1 MTIHDYYTNWGIS
14 QAIIELA
21 GETEE
26 QVQSQFRK
34 IEAVRAVNQLKV
46 LAALQSAHFSE
57 SDLGGSSGYGYDDR
71 GRMRL
76 EEAYA
81 KAMGAEKALVRWQI
95 SSGTH
100 ALSLCLFGILRPGD
114 EILSVAGELY
124 DTMQPV
130 LGRGLEGQDQGSLAD
145 FDIHFRALPLTQEGH
160 VDFKLLPGSIRPETR
175 MIWIQRSRGY
185 MNRPALLIDEIAEVV
200 RTCRAVNPDLVIVCD
215 NCYGEFVDDREPCEV
230 GVDLVAGSLIKNPG
244 GGIAQTGG
252 YVAGRADLVEKAAQ
266 RLTAPGVGS
275 EIGPTLGFTRQMAQG
290 FYQAPHVVGEC
301 LKGLVFT
308 SALLERLGYETSPG
322 PFDHRS
328 DIVQVLRFDTADE
341 LIAFC
346 KSIQASSPV
355 DSFVSPVPGDMPG
368 YDSPVIMAAGA
379 FVQGSSMELSADG
392 PLRAPYTAFMQGG
405 IVYENIKLAAMAAAE
420 AMRRKRE

>member
-130 LGRGLEGQDQGSLAD
+130 LGRGLEGRDQGSLAD

-160 VDFKLLPGSIRPETR
+160 VDFTLLPGSIRPETR

-200 RTCRAVNPDLVIVCD
+200 RTCRAVKPDLVIVCD

-308 SALLERLGYETSPG
+308 SALLEKLGYETSPG

-328 DIVQVLRFDTADE
+328 DIVQVLRFDTAEE

-420 AMRRKRE
+420 AMRRKIE

>member
-1 MTIHDYYTNWGIS
+1 MTIEDYYAGWQIS
-14 QAIIELA
+14 PEIVALA
-21 GETEE
+21 SQTEE
-26 QVQSQFRK
+26 KVQSQFRK
-34 IEAVRAVNQLKV
+34 IEGTRTLNQLKV
-46 LAALQSAHFSE
+46 LKALQEAKLAE

-71 GRMRL
+71 GRERL
-76 EEAYA
+76 ETAFA

-100 ALSLCLFGILRPGD
+100 ALALCLFGILRPGD
-114 EILSVAGELY
+114 EVLSVAGEVY

-130 LGRGLEGQDQGSLAD
+130 MGRGMDGLDQGTLAD
-145 FDIHFRALPLTQEGH
+145 FGITYRVLPLKGDG
-160 VDFKLLPGSIRPETR
+160 VDYAALAETITPETK

-185 MNRPALLIDEIAEVV
+185 KNRPALRIEEIGKIVKVCREV
-200 RTCRAVNPDLVIVCD
+200 REDLVVVAD
-215 NCYGEFVDDREPCEV
+215 NCYGEFTEDREPCEV

-308 SALLERLGYETSPG
+308 SALLQELGYETSPG
-322 PFDHRS
+322 PFDPRS
-328 DIVQVLRFDTADE
+328 DIVQVLRFKTADE
-341 LIAFC
+341 LVAFC

-355 DSFVSPVPGDMPG
+355 DSFVSPVPGPMPG

-392 PLRAPYTAFMQGG
+392 PLREPYQAFMQGG
-405 IVYENIKLAAMAAAE
+405 IVYDNIKLAAMAAAE
-420 AMRRKRE
+420 AMRRRE